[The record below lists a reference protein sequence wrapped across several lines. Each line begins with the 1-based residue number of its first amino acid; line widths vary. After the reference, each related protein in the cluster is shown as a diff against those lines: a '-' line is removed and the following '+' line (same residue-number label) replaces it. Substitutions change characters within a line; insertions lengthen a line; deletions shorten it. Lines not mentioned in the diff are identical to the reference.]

1 MLKRLLK
8 EVKEFKK
15 DSILTPLFMVLEV
28 IFEVLIPRYMGKI
41 IDLSETDKVDMGR
54 VLLYGGIM
62 LLLAAG
68 ALWAGIMGGKYGA
81 RASTG
86 FARNLRRSMYR
97 RIQTYSFSNI
107 DKFSTSSLVTRMTT
121 DVSNV
126 QNSYQMVL
134 RMLTRAPSSLIICMV
149 VAFTISA
156 QVSMVY
162 LGAVIVLAIVAFLL
176 IRRVTKIFSEA
187 FPKYDKMNESV
198 QENVTAIRVVK
209 GFVREE
215 HEK

>member
-134 RMLTRAPSSLIICMV
+134 
-149 VAFTISA
+149 
-156 QVSMVY
+156 
-162 LGAVIVLAIVAFLL
+162 
-176 IRRVTKIFSEA
+176 
-187 FPKYDKMNESV
+187 
-198 QENVTAIRVVK
+198 
-209 GFVREE
+209 
-215 HEK
+215 